1 MSVGFPV
8 AVRDDTQEG
17 QSTMV
22 DDMFGEEDELA
33 DLVEVDT
40 SEDMDLLTVEQERR
54 KAWRISSQRLYK
66 AFVSFPQQIDGQ
78 HVEAAQ
84 IHRCATCR
92 KTSPKKSTHKTTISP
107 EYKFNH
113 TAGIDFC
120 SKSVIAMVR
129 SLA

>member
-40 SEDMDLLTVEQERR
+40 SEDMDLHTVEQERR
-54 KAWRISSQRLYK
+54 KA
-66 AFVSFPQQIDGQ
+66 
-78 HVEAAQ
+78 
-84 IHRCATCR
+84 
-92 KTSPKKSTHKTTISP
+92 
-107 EYKFNH
+107 
-113 TAGIDFC
+113 
-120 SKSVIAMVR
+120 
-129 SLA
+129 

>member
-40 SEDMDLLTVEQERR
+40 SEDMDLLIVEEERR

-66 AFVSFPQQIDGQ
+66 ALVSFPQQIDGQ
-78 HVEAAQ
+78 HVESSQ
-84 IHRCATCR
+84 
-92 KTSPKKSTHKTTISP
+92 
-107 EYKFNH
+107 
-113 TAGIDFC
+113 G
-120 SKSVIAMVR
+120 
-129 SLA
+129 